1 MIAAAGIALRVA
13 GNLVLAVAFFF
24 AFLLASR
31 RFLIGWESGAQGEA
45 VVWFVISLG
54 FASLVFRA
62 LRRIVRA
69 RRERHPAGIGGGLP
83 PH

>member
-1 MIAAAGIALRVA
+1 MSRAAGIALRVA
-13 GNLVLAVAFFF
+13 GNVVLAVAFFF

-45 VVWFVISLG
+45 VVWFLISLG

-69 RRERHPAGIGGGLP
+69 LRDRRPAGIGGPP